1 MTRFV
6 DANVFIYV
14 LTMDPEFYGAAE
26 AILRRVE
33 GGEEAVTST
42 LVLEEVFVFLKARR
56 AAHRIPRVLEYIRSF
71 TALRIIPYL
80 LEDMAAATALMEE
93 LSFRMDLDDAL
104 IAATMRRLG
113 LSEIYSNDAHFDIIP
128 GIERSFQ

>member
-42 LVLEEVFVFLKARR
+42 LVLEEVFVFLEVRR

-71 TALRIIPYL
+71 TSLRIVPYTL
-80 LEDMAAATALMEE
+80 DDVAEACDILDEVAFKVDW
-93 LSFRMDLDDAL
+93 DDAL

-113 LSEIYSNDAHFDIIP
+113 LSEIYSNDAHFDAIP